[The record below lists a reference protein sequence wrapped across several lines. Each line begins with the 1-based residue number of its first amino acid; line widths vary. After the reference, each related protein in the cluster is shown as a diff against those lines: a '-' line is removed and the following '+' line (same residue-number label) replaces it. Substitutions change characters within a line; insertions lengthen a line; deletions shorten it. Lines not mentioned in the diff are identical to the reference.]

1 MAEHPLDEAT
11 LARTFRETEGHPLFI
26 VERGRMEPAGRRA
39 RSGESALPQ
48 VQSVV
53 AARLALLSDDARAA
67 AEVAAA
73 VGRDFR
79 FDLLAQASDL
89 EEDALVRALDELW
102 RRHIVRVQADERWD
116 FSHDRIREVAY
127 AGIGPA
133 RRRLI
138 HRRIAQGMELLFADR
153 LDEVS
158 ASIAVHLDRG
168 GQPARAVPFLERA
181 AAVATRVSA
190 NEEAIRCLTHALSLA
205 RDAAGR
211 TRSRRAGARAAL
223 QPVDCAELGARV
235 CGAGSR
241 AEPGSRVHVVARRWT
256 RRGARALAVGGVHAP
271 VHARRLERHAR
282 GVGAGA
288 RAQRRP
294 IRRAAARR
302 ITRWAAPY

>member
-1 MAEHPLDEAT
+1 MTD
-11 LARTFRETEGHPLFI
+11 
-26 VERGRMEPAGRRA
+26 
-39 RSGESALPQ
+39 ALPQ

-53 AARLALLSDDARAA
+53 AARLALLSEDARAA

-79 FDLLAQASDL
+79 FDILAQASDL

-127 AGIGPA
+127 SGIGPA

-138 HRRIAQGMELLFADR
+138 HRRIAQGMELLFANR

-181 AAVATRVSA
+181 AAVA
-190 NEEAIRCLTHALSLA
+190 
-205 RDAAGR
+205 D
-211 TRSRRAGARAAL
+211 
-223 QPVDCAELGARV
+223 ARV
-235 CGAGSR
+235 G
-241 AEPGSRVHVVARRWT
+241 E
-256 RRGARALAVGGVHAP
+256 RGGDPL
-271 VHARRLERHAR
+271 L
-282 GVGAGA
+282 
-288 RAQRRP
+288 
-294 IRRAAARR
+294 
-302 ITRWAAPY
+302 